1 MTVAE
6 MHEIV
11 TLAEEAQEAA
21 EAAGAVSRV
30 RSVDIQLTTVREK
43 TAALVQKAREL
54 TAEES

>member
-11 TLAEEAQEAA
+11 TLAEEVQEAA
-21 EAAGAVSRV
+21 EKAGAVSRV
-30 RSVDIQLTTVREK
+30 RSVDIQLTAVREK